1 MKGSDKKR
9 LEEYNKEEMQSEI
22 YKKLPKKCNI

>member
-9 LEEYNKEEMQSEI
+9 LEQYNKEEMQSEI
-22 YKKLPKKCNI
+22 YKKLRKKCNI

>member
-9 LEEYNKEEMQSEI
+9 VKQYKKEGMQSEI